1 MAIGITFDETML
13 GAFALG
19 TSEPEDGAEA
29 GELAGTA
36 LVMNATVTIADLDAF
51 IADPKHEGRLKGSID
66 FAPLGTG
73 LRADDGVFN
82 LFSPS
87 KSAGLKY
94 MVYEMAFRHQGKAR
108 YLAGKKHV
116 RDDPGFDLW
125 SDTTTLFT
133 TLHDG
138 TDATAPV
145 IGAGVLRLDMGD
157 FTGVAVAVGQFPV
170 DDAHAPVNGAFDRHG
185 DDLPGGVF
193 RQLGHRRRAV
203 CVVDSDHGNLVA
215 GT

>member
-108 YLAGKKHV
+108 YPAGKKHV

-157 FTGVAVAVGQFPV
+157 FLKLMSTIKVTGTRSTAQRGLAVAKFGRFFMGELWDIYGPELLAQ
-170 DDAHAPVNGAFDRHG
+170 
-185 DDLPGGVF
+185 
-193 RQLGHRRRAV
+193 
-203 CVVDSDHGNLVA
+203 
-215 GT
+215 